1 MPASTFCSPSK
12 LDLGKLVTMQGGPR
26 ENETVLLRGACPQQA
41 VRAACGILRL
51 LQNQNEALEPEG
63 GCLGTH

>member
-1 MPASTFCSPSK
+1 
-12 LDLGKLVTMQGGPR
+12 MQGGPR